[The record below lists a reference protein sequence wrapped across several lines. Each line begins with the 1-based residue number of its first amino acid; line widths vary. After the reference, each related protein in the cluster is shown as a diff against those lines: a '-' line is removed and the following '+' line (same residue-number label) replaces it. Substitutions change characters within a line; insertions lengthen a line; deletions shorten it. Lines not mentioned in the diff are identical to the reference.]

1 MQTQSLLGLGRN
13 LAGTDK
19 KNVFENAHVSAES
32 KKNLLLLP
40 RELLYIIAE
49 FTPMFPFRLLQ
60 KGKNLQEMSI
70 LSPSRGSCTRYH
82 L

>member
-1 MQTQSLLGLGRN
+1 MSSKTRKRVGR
-13 LAGTDK
+13 
-19 KNVFENAHVSAES
+19 V

-49 FTPMFPFRLLQ
+49 FSPMFPFRLLQ

-70 LSPSRGSCTRYH
+70 LSPSRGSCARYH